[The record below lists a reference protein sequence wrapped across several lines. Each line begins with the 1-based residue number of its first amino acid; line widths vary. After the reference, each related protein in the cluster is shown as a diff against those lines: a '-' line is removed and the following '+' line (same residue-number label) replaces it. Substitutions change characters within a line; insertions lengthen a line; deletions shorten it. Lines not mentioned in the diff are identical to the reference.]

1 MKNLDHKYWRDIIYS
16 VGTHRI
22 DRRLSPIEV
31 SDGFIIAKKQGMSVK
46 EISDL
51 VDLDSS
57 MVGRFIRLSHISSNI
72 KHLIDWG
79 WSDTT
84 ISFSVASELS
94 SLPEKDQEK
103 IIDSVLEYSLVK
115 SEVIRILQ
123 IKKRSEKTIDQC
135 VGEIIKMR
143 PEVVKRY
150 LFAGVITDQK
160 LRNYISEISQL
171 KRDDYFNKL
180 LIEKIPPDIKWSA
193 RLGKKIFSI
202 VGGAELNSFLRKL
215 DPGYEEIINKGLLE
229 KIENEE

>member
-16 VGTHRI
+16 VGTHRSG
-22 DRRLSPIEV
+22 RRLSPIEV
-31 SDGFIIAKKQGMSVK
+31 SEGFMIAKKQGMSVK

-57 MVGRFIRLSHISSNI
+57 MVGRFIKLSNISLNI

-94 SLPEKDQEK
+94 SLS
-103 IIDSVLEYSLVK
+103 DSVLEYSLVK

-123 IKKRSEKTIDQC
+123 IKKRSGKTIDQC

-143 PEVVKRY
+143 PEIVKRY

-160 LRNYISEISQL
+160 LQNYISEISQL
-171 KRDDYFNKL
+171 KRDDHFNKL

-202 VGGAELNSFLRKL
+202 VGGVELNNFLRKL
-215 DPGYEEIINKGLLE
+215 DPDYEEIINKGLLE